1 MTLHSNDLSAL
12 AKSLAK
18 AFPAYDVRMRL
29 AEKAEVASEAQ
40 IAGDAVEAWRD
51 IVHCAHTK
59 GSLNVLVAS
68 ALHEQPNNGA
78 LLRFKEES
86 EPEKT
91 SSRAESLGHL
101 WVGMVLL
108 IAGGVAF
115 FVKGSSDSGPVD
127 GTEVEVQT
135 PVHEI
140 VKADEP
146 VEAQFVVPPE
156 GGELENAETEALPVE
171 AVVEP
176 LNQPVGIAQDALDT
190 TEVTGRCGGSPG
202 TLVGYFYAG
211 DSFSGVKGQPHTMT
225 SDVNVRADYP
235 HKSNGWSSG
244 AKIRCVLV
252 RSDVLVL
259 TKNAI
264 KVDGEKYWVPLYAGD
279 LQKR

>member
-12 AKSLAK
+12 AKALAK

-29 AEKAEVASEAQ
+29 AEKAEVAAEAQ

-51 IVHCAHTK
+51 IVHCAHAK
-59 GSLNVLVAS
+59 GSLKVLVAS

-91 SSRAESLGHL
+91 NSRAESLGHL

-108 IAGGVAF
+108 LAGGVAYF
-115 FVKGSSDSGPVD
+115 LKGSGDSVPVEKAESAAQAVVNEIVRPDNPVEPEVLVPPD
-127 GTEVEVQT
+127 GGAIAPEEKPPVAEVQAQ
-135 PVHEI
+135 H
-140 VKADEP
+140 DEL
-146 VEAQFVVPPE
+146 VR
-156 GGELENAETEALPVE
+156 EAL
-171 AVVEP
+171 VEP
-176 LNQPVGIAQDALDT
+176 I
-190 TEVTGRCGGSPG
+190 TEDVSGRCGGSAG

-211 DSFSGVKGQPHTMT
+211 DSFSGVKGEPHTMA

-235 HKSNGWSSG
+235 HKANGWSSG
-244 AKIRCVLV
+244 ATIRCVLV
-252 RSDVLVL
+252 RNDVLVL
-259 TKNAI
+259 SENAI